1 MDILGGQ
8 YGIALALTINRKSSE
23 LLDRLEQNGILIHF
37 FDPTMGL
44 MYHKFCIIDDKM
56 LIIGSYIWTF
66 HLSCR
71 LKSFH
76 AEYKKLFCQSWG
88 SIAKA
93 NEIFP
98 GPGKSTAAGRY
109 ECRKE

>member
-1 MDILGGQ
+1 M
-8 YGIALALTINRKSSE
+8 IAFALHEASAKRNVSVEFIINDDEINRKSSE
-23 LLDRLEQNGILIHF
+23 LLDRLEQNGIRIRF

-56 LIIGSYIWTF
+56 LITGSYNWTF

-76 AEYKKLFCQSWG
+76 AVDKKLFRQRWG

-98 GPGKSTAAGRY
+98 G
-109 ECRKE
+109 